1 MLHLLHLGND
11 KGVYT
16 MSAVRS
22 NLLLLL
28 AAAIWGLAFV
38 AQRVGMDHIGPFAF
52 NGIRFVLGSLSLLP
66 LIFHF
71 GRNRQ
76 PTRAGEPADAVKAGI
91 LAGLVLF
98 AGASLQQIGL
108 IYTTAGKAA
117 FITCLYIVIVPIL
130 GIFLKH
136 CISRTTWLSS
146 LLALSGLYLLCVKEN
161 FSIAYGDFL
170 ELVGALF
177 WSVHILLIAHF
188 ANRVDVLKL
197 SLCQFITCAVLSL
210 GAAFYWETITSEG
223 VAGALIPLL
232 YGGIFS
238 VGIAYTLQVVGQK
251 YSPPA
256 HAAIILSME
265 TVFAAIGGFLLLDE
279 RLGEKELTGCALML
293 AGMLL
298 TQLQSLRSAD
308 AVAEEASGKTG

>member
-1 MLHLLHLGND
+1 
-11 KGVYT
+11 
-16 MSAVRS
+16 MSAVKS

-66 LIFHF
+66 LIYHF
-71 GRNRQ
+71 GRKAQ
-76 PTRAGEPADAVKAGI
+76 PPRAGEPANAVKAGI
-91 LAGLVLF
+91 LAGVVLF

-117 FITCLYIVIVPIL
+117 FITCLYIVFVPLL
-130 GIFLKH
+130 GICLQH
-136 CISRTTWLSS
+136 CISRATWLGS
-146 LLALSGLYLLCVKEN
+146 LLALSGLYLLCVKED

-170 ELVGALF
+170 ELAGALF
-177 WSVHILLIAHF
+177 WSVHILLIDHF

-197 SLCQFITCAVLSL
+197 SLYQFITCALLSL
-210 GAAFYWETITSEG
+210 GTAFYFETITSEG

-265 TVFAAIGGFLLLDE
+265 TVFAALGGFLLLDE
-279 RLGEKELTGCALML
+279 RLGVRELAGCALML
-293 AGMLL
+293 AGMLS
-298 TQLQSLRSAD
+298 TQLQGLQPAGRAAAEAD
-308 AVAEEASGKTG
+308 GKTG